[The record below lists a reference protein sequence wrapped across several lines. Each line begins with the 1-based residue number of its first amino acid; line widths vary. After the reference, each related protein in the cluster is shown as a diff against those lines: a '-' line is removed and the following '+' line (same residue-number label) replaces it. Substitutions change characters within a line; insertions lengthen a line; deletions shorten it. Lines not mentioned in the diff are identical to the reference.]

1 MQSQTIRED
10 VTRVSFTA
18 MYVEYSGATKEV
30 KSLSFRRDAFN
41 LPSWPVFQR
50 STSWEWSDNVIGIRA
65 GQYEENLI

>member
-41 LPSWPVFQR
+41 LPSWPVFQ
-50 STSWEWSDNVIGIRA
+50 TDNVIGIRA

>member
-1 MQSQTIRED
+1 
-10 VTRVSFTA
+10 
-18 MYVEYSGATKEV
+18 MYVEYSGAMKEV

-50 STSWEWSDNVIGIRA
+50 STSGEWSDNVIGIRA